1 MQTQRITRRKALTQ
15 TGALMAAAAAGTTFA
30 AATTPIGKQSP
41 GRGFIYSMNTGT
53 LRGHKLGLIRE
64 LEITAE
70 AGYRAI
76 EPWVEAIDRYAKET
90 GSLAELKR
98 RIDDLGLTV
107 VCAIGFP
114 EWIVDDDS
122 QRARGLERAKRE
134 MDLVAQIGGKRLAAP
149 PAGATNQPGLDLRR
163 AAERYRALLELG
175 DEMGVVPQVE
185 LWGFSQNLNRLGDCA
200 YVAVESGH
208 PKAAVL
214 ADVFHIY
221 KGGSDFHGLKLLSA
235 GALQVFH
242 LNDYPAE
249 PPRAEANDGHRVM
262 PGDGVAPMTQILR
275 DLASTGGET
284 VLSLELFNRD
294 YWAQDPLDVARLGL
308 SKMQAAVVNAF
319 A

>member
-1 MQTQRITRRKALTQ
+1 MQTQRITRRKALTH
-15 TGALMAAAAAGTTFA
+15 TGALMAAAGTSF
-30 AATTPIGKQSP
+30 AATTTPIDKKPEG
-41 GRGFIYSMNTGT
+41 GGFTYSMNTGT

-90 GSLAELKR
+90 GPLSELKR
-98 RIDDLGLTV
+98 RIADLGLTV
-107 VCAIGFP
+107 VGAIGFP
-114 EWIVDDDS
+114 EWIVDDDA

-134 MDLVAQIGGKRLAAP
+134 MDLVAQVGGKRLAAP

-175 DEMGVVPQVE
+175 DEIGVVPQVE

-221 KGGSDFHGLKLLSA
+221 KGGSDFHGLRLLSA

-249 PPRAEANDGHRVM
+249 PPRAEANDAHRVM

-308 SKMQAAVVNAF
+308 AKMQAAVANAF
-319 A
+319 G

>member
-1 MQTQRITRRKALTQ
+1 MQTKGITRRKALTQ
-15 TGALMAAAAAGTTFA
+15 TGALMAVAAAGTTV
-30 AATTPIGKQSP
+30 AATSTPVSRKPES
-41 GRGFIYSMNTGT
+41 GRFIYSMNTGT
-53 LRGHKLGLIRE
+53 LRGHKLGLVRE

-70 AGYRAI
+70 AGYQAI
-76 EPWVEAIDRYAKET
+76 EPWVEAIDRYSQEGGK
-90 GSLAELKR
+90 LNELKR
-98 RIDDLGLTV
+98 RIDDMGLSV

-114 EWIVDDDS
+114 EWIVDDDA

-134 MDLVAQIGGKRLAAP
+134 MALVAQIGGQRLAAP

-163 AAERYRALLELG
+163 AAERYRTLLELG

-200 YVAVESGH
+200 YVAIESGH

-221 KGGSDFHGLKLLSA
+221 KGGSDFHGLRLLSA
-235 GALQVFH
+235 RAMQVFH

-249 PPRAEANDGHRVM
+249 PPRAEANDSHRVM

-284 VLSLELFNRD
+284 VLSLELFNRS
-294 YWAQDPLDVARLGL
+294 YWEQDPLHVARLGL
-308 SKMQAAVVNAF
+308 SKMQAAVTRALG
-319 A
+319 

>member
-15 TGALMAAAAAGTTFA
+15 TGALMAAAAAGTTIG
-30 AATTPIGKQSP
+30 TTSTPVSKKP
-41 GRGFIYSMNTGT
+41 ERGHFIYSMNTGT
-53 LRGHKLGLIRE
+53 LRGHKLGLVRE
-64 LEITAE
+64 LEVTAE
-70 AGYRAI
+70 AGYQAI
-76 EPWVEAIDRYAKET
+76 EPWVEAIDRYVKE
-90 GSLAELKR
+90 GGALNDLKR
-98 RIDDLGLTV
+98 RIADLGLTV

-114 EWIVDDDS
+114 EWIVDDDA

-134 MDLVAQIGGKRLAAP
+134 MDLVAQIGGQRLAAP
-149 PAGATNQPGLDLRR
+149 PAGATNEPGLDLRR
-163 AAERYRALLELG
+163 AAERYRTLLELG

-200 YVAVESGH
+200 YVAIESGH

-235 GALQVFH
+235 GAMQVFH
-242 LNDYPAE
+242 INDYPAE
-249 PPRAEANDGHRVM
+249 PPRAEANDSHRVM

-284 VLSLELFNRD
+284 VLSLELFNRG
-294 YWAQDPLDVARLGL
+294 YWEQDPLHVARLGL
-308 SKMQAAVVNAF
+308 SKMQAAVTRALG
-319 A
+319 